1 VIDRLRFAACYAY
14 APRGVT
20 GPSRESQTLC
30 RRIKRADEEAVRLA
44 ADRVLDCWRFGSFG
58 DEFFGPEVILVPAPG
73 RAPLVA
79 GAVERASRYCD
90 ALVAR
95 GLASGVEPLVER
107 ATAVA
112 KSAYAAPGE
121 RPDVESH
128 RASMRLRRSL
138 IEPRRVLVVD
148 DVVTRGATL
157 MAAASCIAE
166 AWPDCEVRGFALVRT
181 ISPGEVEAIRDP
193 CTGLIERT
201 ARGATIRR
209 P

>member
-1 VIDRLRFAACYAY
+1 M
-14 APRGVT
+14 T

-30 RRIKRADEEAVRLA
+30 RRIKRADDEAVRLA

-58 DEFFGPEVILVPAPG
+58 DEFSGPDVILVPAPG

-79 GAVERASRYCD
+79 GAVERASRYCE
-90 ALVAR
+90 ALAER
-95 GLASGVEPLVER
+95 GLAAGVEALVER

-121 RPDVESH
+121 RPDVDAH
-128 RASMRLRRSL
+128 RASMRLRPTL
-138 IEPRRVLVVD
+138 LVPRRVLVVD

-157 MAAASCIAE
+157 LAAASCVAE

-181 ISPGEVEAIRDP
+181 LSPGEVEAIRDP
-193 CTGLIERT
+193 CTGIIELT
-201 ARGATIRR
+201 PRGATIRR

>member
-1 VIDRLRFAACYAY
+1 VIERLRFAACYTY

-20 GPSRESQTLC
+20 APSRESQTLC
-30 RRIKRADEEAVRLA
+30 RRIKRADEEAVRLS
-44 ADRVLDCWRFGSFG
+44 ADRVLDFWRLGSFG
-58 DEFFGPEVILVPAPG
+58 DEFFGPEVLLVPAPG

-79 GAVERASRYCD
+79 GAVERASRYCE
-90 ALVAR
+90 AFVAR

-128 RASMRLRRSL
+128 RASMRVRRTL
-138 IEPRRVLVVD
+138 LTPRRVLLVD

-157 MAAASCIAE
+157 LAAAICIAE

-181 ISPGEVEAIRDP
+181 LSPGEVESIRDP
-193 CTGLIERT
+193 RTGLIERT